1 MALVSACCCP
11 ITPLAALA
19 PTTQGPPSAPGA
31 RCDFLQSC
39 QEPFRGRAICCV
51 EAAGASGPW
60 RNTTGHE
67 GTWPRGRLCAVQ
79 GRGSSGI
86 WGAGLGHQEP
96 QAPVPG
102 LLSDLPPSVSRPS
115 NFRGPH
121 AGRGPGSPFWR
132 ACTSHPPPNSVWK
145 DFLAKLSAPHWGVK
159 APEAH
164 FMSPHHRG
172 QEPWLGTCGRG
183 QQSG

>member
-11 ITPLAALA
+11 SHPWQPWPPQHKAHHLLPERDVISCRAVRSRFVAEPYAAWKQLE
-19 PTTQGPPSAPGA
+19 PQGPG
-31 RCDFLQSC
+31 
-39 QEPFRGRAICCV
+39 EPPLGTKGRGPEGGCV
-51 EAAGASGPW
+51 Q
-60 RNTTGHE
+60 
-67 GTWPRGRLCAVQ
+67 VQ

-102 LLSDLPPSVSRPS
+102 LPSDLPPSVSRPS